1 MSILEDIRAK
11 NKKKKEEAAAKKV
24 ADKKLKLK
32 PKPKPKAKA
41 KAKARATGIVKKGPV
56 DKSSFPVD
64 SVKTGGGPSKGGRE
78 YAIFKKD
85 SSSAGTFRGAFAAAR
100 KARMSGGD
108 SYTYK
113 GKTYPINKKG
123 NFRFN
128 GRQYN
133 SFTADD
139 NKKAAAEKA
148 SPKKPVKA
156 KVIPKKSGGS
166 QSGPHK
172 VPFFR
177 DVIPGRADKDGNP
190 IPRPKKVV
198 KPRTEAELMALRKAD
213 DDKDYFVKTKEEK
226 LKPKG
231 KRYGWAYDNK
241 SIGRKSGGRICH
253 GTRGYKPYNT

>member
-1 MSILEDIRAK
+1 MSILDDIRAK
-11 NKKKKEEAAAKKV
+11 NKKKKEEAAKKNIV
-24 ADKKLKLK
+24 KDN
-32 PKPKPKAKA
+32 KPKPKAKA
-41 KAKARATGIVKKGPV
+41 KAKPRATGIVKKGPV

-148 SPKKPVKA
+148 SSKKPVKA
-156 KVIPKKSGGS
+156 KVIPKVVAAKEVTPKVIKPKS
-166 QSGPHK
+166 
-172 VPFFR
+172 
-177 DVIPGRADKDGNP
+177 
-190 IPRPKKVV
+190 
-198 KPRTEAELMALRKAD
+198 EAQVMALRRAD
-213 DDKDYFVKTKEEK
+213 DKKNYF
-226 LKPKG
+226 
-231 KRYGWAYDNK
+231 